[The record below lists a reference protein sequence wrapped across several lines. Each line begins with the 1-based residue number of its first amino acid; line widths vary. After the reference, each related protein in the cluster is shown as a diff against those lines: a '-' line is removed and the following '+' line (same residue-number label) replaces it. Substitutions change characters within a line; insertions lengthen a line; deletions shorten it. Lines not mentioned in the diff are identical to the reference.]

1 MDYQRDIVPLCR
13 LCRLGGDGDLGP
25 SVQDPG
31 TEEEPAVPG
40 QWHFHP
46 RLMFEM
52 VGGDGVPVAQRP
64 FLVEAWLSLPLDLGS
79 FGNLEPGRIT
89 GIWRDRVTEDL
100 GPCLG
105 TRVGVAGTGQGP

>member
-1 MDYQRDIVPLCR
+1 M
-13 LCRLGGDGDLGP
+13 GDPFSLT
-25 SVQDPG
+25 